1 MTKRLAASLLALA
14 ALATRTATAGPPAEQ
29 LLGDAGF
36 TPAEIA
42 RVENGEFVTKAIAP
56 SSPRE
61 LTAGFAFVVA
71 AAPDAIVRQVRA
83 GLVDHVDPNT
93 VAFAILPASPGLA
106 DFAKL
111 TLAPDPAKQAA
122 AYVAA
127 KPGGNLNLSSEEIA
141 AFDTL
146 GRGAA
151 VPAVEQ
157 AVRQALLARVQ
168 AYQAKGL
175 AGIAP
180 YALSGGQQRS
190 PGDEL
195 RSASQAAK
203 LLEKYLPA
211 AYQML
216 VAYPE
221 SRPPGTQET
230 FRWSR
235 LVANGVP
242 TVALTQTLTI
252 PDGDAWVGVQ
262 RQFYVST
269 GYNSEQ
275 AIAALLPVPK
285 GTIVFYVNRTST
297 DQVTGFG
304 GSAAIDRQ
312 QAARVRAAGPVSQ
325 GGQGGF
331 REAVTRRFRPSPM
344 PCSTPRRATAPGSS
358 APERCGCRRCGRS
371 RSRRAR

>member
-1 MTKRLAASLLALA
+1 MPKGLLASLFALA
-14 ALATRTATAGPPAEQ
+14 ALAARTAAAAPPAEQ
-29 LLGDAGF
+29 LLADAGF
-36 TPAEIA
+36 SPAEIA
-42 RVENGEFVTKAIAP
+42 QVENGGFVTKAIEP

-71 AAPDAIVRQVRA
+71 APPEAIVRQVRT

-93 VAFAILPASPGLA
+93 VAFAMLPANPGLA

-127 KPGGNLNLSSEEIA
+127 KPGGALNLSSDEIA
-141 AFDTL
+141 AFDAV
-146 GRGAA
+146 GSGAA

-180 YALSGGQQRS
+180 YALSGGEQRS

-195 RSASQAAK
+195 RAASQAAK

-216 VAYPE
+216 VAYPGAP
-221 SRPPGTQET
+221 PPGTQET
-230 FRWSR
+230 FRWTR

-242 TVALTQTLTI
+242 TVALTHGLTI
-252 PDGDAWVGVQ
+252 PDGDAWVAVQ

-269 GYNSEQ
+269 SYNAEQ
-275 AIAALLPVPK
+275 AIAALLPVPQ

-304 GSAAIDRQ
+304 GSAKRSIGSKLLASEL
-312 QAARVRAAGPVSQ
+312 QALYRKVGK
-325 GGQGGF
+325 
-331 REAVTRRFRPSPM
+331 
-344 PCSTPRRATAPGSS
+344 TAS
-358 APERCGCRRCGRS
+358 EKK
-371 RSRRAR
+371 